1 MLCQH
6 YVWEVVLIVIIY
18 GLLTCSL
25 MYTVWLSTISCCH
38 NEITVFN
45 WKKRYELWIKYSATC
60 AENGRMFIPIV
71 WMTDM
76 ATSLFVWSLILL
88 VVAPSPVHCD
98 RHIAILCLQPMCLLP
113 LCDQCDSPIWLPLFY
128 VLPSLHAIYMYS
140 FGLPPFLWNEMK
152 VL

>member
-18 GLLTCSL
+18 GLLTCAL
-25 MYTVWLSTISCCH
+25 MYTVWLLTISCCH
-38 NEITVFN
+38 NEINVFN
-45 WKKRYELWIKYSATC
+45 WKNWYELWIKYSITC
-60 AENGRMFIPIV
+60 AENGRMFIPIA

-88 VVAPSPVHCD
+88 VVAPSHV
-98 RHIAILCLQPMCLLP
+98 IVILLSYVYS
-113 LCDQCDSPIWLPLFY
+113 LCACCPCVTNVIVLFAY
-128 VLPSLHAIYMYS
+128 LYFTVYLIYAIYMYS
-140 FGLPPFLWNEMK
+140 FGLPPFLWNKMK